1 MKLACDQ
8 YYIDSERNPTG
19 GIVGRTPN
27 NERRYVN
34 MAVTGI
40 GTYASYTNRYG
51 NTQNAGNKT
60 GRTYKNAH
68 EYKNYLTQKY
78 DCLRSRDYSVNIN
91 SSLLSEAMGDEK
103 TKQWLEY
110 NLSLIPKTIEQ
121 SRAYVAARGAKILS
135 YSITINGYDS
145 MSSVMCT
152 QDEVDPG
159 TEKARKELEE
169 RLEKRKA
176 EKKETEERLEKQRA
190 EKQEQEERQY
200 NLKIDG
206 KDPFIL
212 RRDEAYI
219 GVMIDDL
226 VTKGTKEPYR
236 LLTSRAEY
244 RLILR
249 HDNADMRLTPIG
261 REVGLVDDERWR
273 IFEIKKNQFDSELT
287 RLSKEKLKPIKETN
301 EKIQALGFKPLTDA
315 MTAKEFMRRPEID
328 YATATQFVGP
338 AAEDLDAKIV
348 ELLETEIKYEGYIN
362 KALDQVAKMKRMEE
376 KRIPKNIDWDAI
388 DSIATE
394 ARQKFKKINPETIG
408 QASRISG
415 VNPADISILM
425 VYLEGNNKAR
435 RTVD

>member
-40 GTYASYTNRYG
+40 GTYASYTNSYG

-78 DCLRSRDYSVNIN
+78 DCLRSRDYSVN
-91 SSLLSEAMGDEK
+91 LSKAMGDEK

-135 YSITINGYDS
+135 YSITIDGYDS

-169 RLEKRKA
+169 RLVKRKA

-206 KDPFIL
+206 KDVADLTGKMVELVGTSIP
-212 RRDEAYI
+212 I
-219 GVMIDDL
+219 GV
-226 VTKGTKEPYR
+226 
-236 LLTSRAEY
+236 
-244 RLILR
+244 
-249 HDNADMRLTPIG
+249 
-261 REVGLVDDERWR
+261 
-273 IFEIKKNQFDSELT
+273 
-287 RLSKEKLKPIKETN
+287 
-301 EKIQALGFKPLTDA
+301 
-315 MTAKEFMRRPEID
+315 
-328 YATATQFVGP
+328 
-338 AAEDLDAKIV
+338 
-348 ELLETEIKYEGYIN
+348 TE
-362 KALDQVAKMKRMEE
+362 
-376 KRIPKNIDWDAI
+376 
-388 DSIATE
+388 
-394 ARQKFKKINPETIG
+394 
-408 QASRISG
+408 SG
-415 VNPADISILM
+415 VSTFDVLA
-425 VYLEGNNKAR
+425 
-435 RTVD
+435 

>member
-40 GTYASYTNRYG
+40 GTYASYTNSYG

-91 SSLLSEAMGDEK
+91 SSLLSKAMGDEK

-135 YSITINGYDS
+135 YSITIDGYDS

-159 TEKARKELEE
+159 TEKARENAE
-169 RLEKRKA
+169 RKA
-176 EKKETEERLEKQRA
+176 KENREKEEKIKERRAAKRAEEEKLEAKSAEKRA
-190 EKQEQEERQY
+190 EKRAAEEVRIESGEY
-200 NLKIDG
+200 TINATGTDVK
-206 KDPFIL
+206 
-212 RRDEAYI
+212 A
-219 GVMIDDL
+219 
-226 VTKGTKEPYR
+226 VTQ
-236 LLTSRAEY
+236 SVVSA
-244 RLILR
+244 
-249 HDNADMRLTPIG
+249 
-261 REVGLVDDERWR
+261 
-273 IFEIKKNQFDSELT
+273 
-287 RLSKEKLKPIKETN
+287 
-301 EKIQALGFKPLTDA
+301 ALGTSAPMGVSFD
-315 MTAKEFMRRPEID
+315 
-328 YATATQFVGP
+328 V
-338 AAEDLDAKIV
+338 
-348 ELLETEIKYEGYIN
+348 
-362 KALDQVAKMKRMEE
+362 KA
-376 KRIPKNIDWDAI
+376 
-388 DSIATE
+388 
-394 ARQKFKKINPETIG
+394 
-408 QASRISG
+408 
-415 VNPADISILM
+415 
-425 VYLEGNNKAR
+425 
-435 RTVD
+435 